1 MNPTQWEPDRPFPH
15 SISSSPTLSPPTSP
29 DPLVT
34 QVQSSHPQQKGKGP
48 SIPVEIPSSGRVH
61 DAQTDLFSISLDSAS
76 FSGSSHPALSLPST
90 IQPELTSTLLE
101 LTCSHND
108 LDDDTDVPHLGKGKA
123 RDRDGD
129 IPPTLPPLTF
139 PPMTFDI
146 CPSPSLIPGSGPSS
160 YGSLCHPRLAHEGYS
175 RSPDVIG
182 TSTPLDVAIVLPHA
196 SPRRRSFS
204 NPPSIYPGY
213 PIATSSAQTRVEIGP
228 SRGPDVLSHK
238 FSLSSPDRSQTQS
251 LPSSPEVGMRVP
263 VNVDAVDAGG
273 CLAPWRREFK
283 SRSKDKSRTGPH
295 PYIVFD
301 RVGEKALPD
310 CYPASLATRPAAEV
324 HPHKANGRSYSDPF
338 PFPRAFDVVSTDT
351 ADTFVPIPVVVPPNL
366 FDGTLPRELRLRIFG
381 LLVGIYEED
390 HERRVREGRWT
401 AIKASKHKWVGRD
414 QGIRELMRLSRVST
428 RSITS

>member
-1 MNPTQWEPDRPFPH
+1 MYAVMSAERSPLVALSSSCSGSCLACPFSKHHIRSKFLLYRSLRLPVLRLFTPFILPDLLITLDFLCVPQGTSCLHDIDNASSLPLTTHAMNPTQWEPDRPFPH

-76 FSGSSHPALSLPST
+76 FSGSSHPALSLPPT

-101 LTCSHND
+101 LSCSHND
-108 LDDDTDVPHLGKGKA
+108 LDADTDVPHLGKGKA
-123 RDRDGD
+123 RDKDGD

-160 YGSLCHPRLAHEGYS
+160 YGSLCHPRLAHEGYYCT
-175 RSPDVIG
+175 PDVMG

-238 FSLSSPDRSQTQS
+238 FSLSSPDRSQT
-251 LPSSPEVGMRVP
+251 
-263 VNVDAVDAGG
+263 
-273 CLAPWRREFK
+273 
-283 SRSKDKSRTGPH
+283 
-295 PYIVFD
+295 
-301 RVGEKALPD
+301 
-310 CYPASLATRPAAEV
+310 
-324 HPHKANGRSYSDPF
+324 
-338 PFPRAFDVVSTDT
+338 
-351 ADTFVPIPVVVPPNL
+351 
-366 FDGTLPRELRLRIFG
+366 
-381 LLVGIYEED
+381 
-390 HERRVREGRWT
+390 
-401 AIKASKHKWVGRD
+401 
-414 QGIRELMRLSRVST
+414 
-428 RSITS
+428 

>member
-1 MNPTQWEPDRPFPH
+1 MDPTQWEPNNPFPH
-15 SISSSPTLSPPTSP
+15 FMSSSPTLSPPTFP

-34 QVQSSHPQQKGKGP
+34 SEQSFHYHQKGKGP

-61 DAQTDLFSISLDSAS
+61 DAQSDLFSISLDSAS
-76 FSGSSHPALSLPST
+76 FPGSSHPAT

-160 YGSLCHPRLAHEGYS
+160 YDSLCHPRLDHDGC
-175 RSPDVIG
+175 SPAVIG
-182 TSTPLDVAIVLPHA
+182 TSTPLDVTTVLSHA
-196 SPRRRSFS
+196 SPRSRSFS
-204 NPPSIYPGY
+204 IPPSLYPGY
-213 PIATSSAQTRVEIGP
+213 PIATSSAQTRVEISP
-228 SRGPDVLSHK
+228 SGGQGERSHT
-238 FSLSSPDRSQTQS
+238 FSLSSPDRSQSQS
-251 LPSSPEVGMRVP
+251 LPSSPEAAMRVP

-273 CLAPWRREFK
+273 CLAPWKREFK
-283 SRSKDKSRTGPH
+283 SRSKDKSRTGAH

-301 RVGEKALPD
+301 RVGEKATDALPD

-338 PFPRAFDVVSTDT
+338 PFPGAFDVVLSDAT
-351 ADTFVPIPVVVPPNL
+351 DTFVSIPIVVPPNL
-366 FDGTLPRELRLRIFG
+366 FDGMLPRELRLRIFG
-381 LLVGIYEED
+381 FLVGIYEGD

-414 QGIRELMRLSRVST
+414 QGVRELMRLTRVST
-428 RSITS
+428 RAITQ